1 MLPFDLLFPDVA
13 RKESRGA
20 TLIAPGGQ
28 HLGQFL
34 FRELYCADQNC
45 DCRIL
50 LVQAFSAA
58 RARVVAAFSYCFEPL
73 EGEPQFEIDPLQPQS
88 ELSEPLFEMFQHA
101 LVEDP
106 AYRPALL
113 RHYAMWKA
121 IVDDPAHPDHGKL
134 RGSAKAGSARATSR
148 PQPKKRK
155 PSRAKTEKA
164 KPAGPAP
171 AASSG
176 TNLELLDRAPRAQ
189 SKSQKKFRTL
199 LEKVDKLKQQ
209 VAAWRERRADIDSGH
224 DAYQAAARVRTELLR
239 KMVLLLDGAHDKLAK
254 KDRKAA
260 RELIVDLGRGLTRMG
275 ATDDAELKRVLER
288 HAGPADAKAEAQ
300 ELDMVK
306 GLLDLMGLDVEDMPG
321 AQTADELL
329 ANAQKQILRSLE
341 EDERARDE
349 RRKKRK
355 PTAKQVAAEQLRA
368 AEAADAHKAVAEIY
382 RQLARSMHPDREPDP
397 LERERKTSLMRE
409 INAAYE
415 ARDLL
420 ALLELQLR
428 VEGVNLG
435 DNLEALAEE
444 RLVRY
449 IRVLDEQAKQ
459 LSIEIDTTEL
469 PFRIALARG
478 PGVPITPA
486 MVLENLRADL
496 RIAESHS
503 AELTRDLVAF
513 EDLGYLTRWLRTQ
526 GALTPP

>member
-1 MLPFDLLFPDVA
+1 VLPFDLLFPDVA

-20 TLIAPGGQ
+20 TLFAPTGEP
-28 HLGQFL
+28 LGQFL
-34 FRELYCADQNC
+34 FRELYCADRNC

-88 ELSEPLFEMFQHA
+88 ELSEPLFEMFQR

-106 AYRPALL
+106 AYRPTLL

-121 IVDDPAHPDHGKL
+121 VVEDPTHPDYSKL
-134 RGSAKAGSARATSR
+134 RVEKRPSPRPARAVSPASAKKRATKKPKPAVPTPASSPTNLALLVRPARA
-148 PQPKKRK
+148 
-155 PSRAKTEKA
+155 E
-164 KPAGPAP
+164 
-171 AASSG
+171 
-176 TNLELLDRAPRAQ
+176 
-189 SKSQKKFRTL
+189 SKSQQRFRKL
-199 LEKVDKLKQQ
+199 LEKVDKRKQR

-224 DAYQAAARVRTELLR
+224 AAFQAAARVRSELLR

-260 RELIVDLGRGLTRMG
+260 REVIVDLGRGLLRMG

-288 HAGPADAKAEAQ
+288 HAGPADAKAEARD
-300 ELDMVK
+300 LDMVK
-306 GLLDLMGLDVEDMPG
+306 GLLDLMGLDVEDLAQ

-329 ANAQKQILRSLE
+329 ANAQKQILRSIE
-341 EDERARDE
+341 EEEREREE

-382 RQLARSMHPDREPDP
+382 RQLARSMHPDRESDP

-435 DNLEALAEE
+435 DNLESLAEE

-469 PFRIALARG
+469 PFRIALARE
-478 PGVPITPA
+478 PGVPITPT
-486 MVLENLRADL
+486 MVLERLREDL
-496 RIAESHS
+496 RLAESHS

-513 EDLGYLTRWLRTQ
+513 EDLDYLRRWLRTQ
-526 GALTPP
+526 GALAPF